1 MDEANFSFVIVDAD
15 NLRFENFKAFWS
27 AGQVKSTPPE
37 PCCTATFLWQCL
49 GAENPRCKLCCNVT
63 MPGTSLMAA

>member
-27 AGQVKSTPPE
+27 AGQVKDTMGLSVLQQLYGNALMLRVPE
-37 PCCTATFLWQCL
+37 YVLL
-49 GAENPRCKLCCNVT
+49 
-63 MPGTSLMAA
+63 